1 MRTLG
6 SICATAF
13 AVALFAT
20 CIGVVAIRSLG
31 MGTAV
36 VAGGS
41 MEPAISDGSLVIIEA
56 VAPSFIAR
64 GDIIAFDQSGRTT
77 TRRVIAVDAANV
89 TEPMF
94 TTKADANAVPDPE
107 PVHFPGSVALYRAA
121 IPLLG
126 YLIAYVQA
134 NWRLALL
141 LIAGA
146 VLLACAATPVLA
158 SARPSVRIGPRKLA
172 FATVA
177 IDSEDL
183 WTNHIGWLRK
193 ATF

>member
-6 SICATAF
+6 AICAKGF

-36 VAGGS
+36 VAGAS
-41 MEPAISDGSLVIIEA
+41 MEPTISDGSLVLLEP
-56 VAPSFIAR
+56 VASSLIAR

-89 TEPMF
+89 AEPMF

-107 PVHFPGSVALYRAA
+107 PVHFAGSVALYRAA

-126 YLIAYVQA
+126 YLVAYVQA
-134 NWRLALL
+134 YWLALL
-141 LIAGA
+141 LTAVA
-146 VLLACAATPVLA
+146 VLLACATTPVLA
-158 SARPSVRIGPRKLA
+158 NARPSGRSRQHKPA